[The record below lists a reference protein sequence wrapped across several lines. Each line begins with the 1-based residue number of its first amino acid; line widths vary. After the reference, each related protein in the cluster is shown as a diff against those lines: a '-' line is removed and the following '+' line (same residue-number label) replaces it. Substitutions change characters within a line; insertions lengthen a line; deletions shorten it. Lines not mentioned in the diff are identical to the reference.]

1 MIAVLRICT
10 RVDWKRKWFEV
21 KGQRSP
27 PQRPFEVALIPK
39 YPTNKPAKLLCAII
53 SRIIY
58 FLSFS
63 SSRRDFEISMA
74 SIRAEVWM
82 LALEEP
88 PANIWTCC
96 TSGSCVKAANACGAR
111 QACEADSLRRQSN
124 PVRFL
129 LFAVHRR
136 RFSLFSEWKVWMC
149 CRVIRLRAICS
160 FLSWPE
166 RRPGGWNHQAKS
178 ASVLPAAVCKPS
190 FWECTRN
197 VF

>member
-96 TSGSCVKAANACGAR
+96 TSGSCVKARAA
-111 QACEADSLRRQSN
+111 
-124 PVRFL
+124 PVRPARLIRSGDSRTLSGFFCL
-129 LFAVHRR
+129 LCIAVA
-136 RFSLFSEWKVWMC
+136 SLC
-149 CRVIRLRAICS
+149 
-160 FLSWPE
+160 FLSG
-166 RRPGGWNHQAKS
+166 RSGC
-178 ASVLPAAVCKPS
+178 AA
-190 FWECTRN
+190 E
-197 VF
+197 